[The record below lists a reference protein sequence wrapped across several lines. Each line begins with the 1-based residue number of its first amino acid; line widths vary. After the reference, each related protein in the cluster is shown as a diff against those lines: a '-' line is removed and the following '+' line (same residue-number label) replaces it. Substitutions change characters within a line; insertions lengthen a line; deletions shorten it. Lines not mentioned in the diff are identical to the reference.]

1 MKKKNT
7 RDGWAAYA
15 YLSPALISIAILSLF
30 PIAYTIYIA
39 FTNFN
44 LYHFKN
50 YSFVG
55 LANFKYILSGP
66 FKDIFVSVFVWTIL
80 FAVASTILCYI
91 VGLLLAVL
99 LNNKN
104 MWETNIYRAVLIIPW
119 ALPGT
124 IAVLAWSGLF
134 NETYGGINAILS
146 MLHISPKPWLTDP
159 AWARIGIIIA
169 NVWLGY
175 PFMMNVCLGGLQAI
189 PPEMYESADLDGATW
204 WDKMVN
210 ITIPMLIPSSL
221 PLLISTFA
229 YNFNNFGTAYLIM
242 GGMPARPDTQFA
254 GYTDI
259 MLTSAYKMSLQFNR
273 YDLGAALSIIIF
285 IIVGVLSFIN
295 MKMTHAFEGVD

>member
-50 YSFVG
+50 YNFVG

-146 MLHISPKPWLTDP
+146 VLHISPKPWLTDP

-210 ITIPMLIPSSL
+210 ITDSNADTI
-221 PLLISTFA
+221 FA
-229 YNFNNFGTAYLIM
+229 ATAYLYI
-242 GGMPARPDTQFA
+242 R
-254 GYTDI
+254 I
-259 MLTSAYKMSLQFNR
+259 
-273 YDLGAALSIIIF
+273 
-285 IIVGVLSFIN
+285 
-295 MKMTHAFEGVD
+295 